1 MARRTTTI
9 YIRGVDEDYM
19 QIVKEFAV
27 HRRMSVKALVLTAL
41 DQYITRYKARERRK
55 EKEE

>member
-1 MARRTTTI
+1 MPKKTTTI
-9 YIRGVDEDYM
+9 YIRGIDEDYM

-41 DQYITRYKARERRK
+41 DQYITRYKARESKQQK
-55 EKEE
+55 EK